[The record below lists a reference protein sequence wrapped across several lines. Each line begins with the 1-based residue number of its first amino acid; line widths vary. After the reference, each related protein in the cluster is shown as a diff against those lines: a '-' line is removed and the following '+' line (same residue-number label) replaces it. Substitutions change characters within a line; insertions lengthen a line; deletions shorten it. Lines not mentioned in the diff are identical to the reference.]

1 MVGAEQEGLGAIV
14 PLRDRLQHS
23 LHGVGMGDITA
34 REHGKGAEAQTSAQY
49 IAAIYALDQ
58 APVLLEWA
66 LIDAAGRPE
75 T

>member
-1 MVGAEQEGLGAIV
+1 
-14 PLRDRLQHS
+14 
-23 LHGVGMGDITA
+23 MGDITA